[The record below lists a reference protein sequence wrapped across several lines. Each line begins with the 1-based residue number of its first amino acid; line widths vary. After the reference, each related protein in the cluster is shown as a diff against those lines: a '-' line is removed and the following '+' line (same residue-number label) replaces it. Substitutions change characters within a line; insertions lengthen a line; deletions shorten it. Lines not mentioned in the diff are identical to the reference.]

1 MGAERK
7 IKRRIVLSTIAVSAL
22 GFLFPSLALAVG
34 PALKP
39 ARVGQRIIWRGY
51 QYTVVKSRGKLVW
64 KQGAQVAAAS
74 TSATAKSSASPSA
87 SATASPTASPS
98 ATAKTTKS
106 AEPFVPDDIRG
117 VVMAKSSELADGQMK
132 IFDAFNENRQR
143 VSYLLNRIN
152 GKIIAL
158 SATCT
163 HQGCALDVEKKN
175 LVCNC
180 HITYF
185 DPITG
190 DVISGQARYPL
201 ATFKVTEADGK
212 IFVK

>member
-1 MGAERK
+1 MGAERE
-7 IKRRIVLSTIAVSAL
+7 IKRRVVVSTFAISAV
-22 GFLFPSLALAVG
+22 GFIFPSLATAAG
-34 PALKP
+34 PTLKP
-39 ARVGQRIIWRGY
+39 SREGQRIIWRGY
-51 QYTVVKSRGKLVW
+51 QYIVVKSKGKLVW
-64 KQGAQVAAAS
+64 KQGAQVVE
-74 TSATAKSSASPSA
+74 A
-87 SATASPTASPS
+87 SATATAPSLASPAATATASATPS
-98 ATAKTTKS
+98 ATPKATKT

-132 IFDAFNENRQR
+132 IFDALNENKQR

-180 HITYF
+180 HISYF

>member
-1 MGAERK
+1 MGAERI
-7 IKRRIVLSTIAVSAL
+7 IKRRIIVSTGAAAVLGL
-22 GFLFPSLALAVG
+22 FFPSLATAVG
-34 PALKP
+34 PTLKP

-51 QYTVVKSRGKLVW
+51 QYIVVKSKGKLIW
-64 KQGAQVAAAS
+64 QQGAKVVAASA
-74 TSATAKSSASPSA
+74 TATAKSSASPSA
-87 SATASPTASPS
+87 TATPS
-98 ATAKTTKS
+98 ATTKATKS
-106 AEPFVPDDIRG
+106 AEPFVPDDVRG

-132 IFDAFNENRQR
+132 IFEALNENRQR
-143 VSYLLNRIN
+143 VSYLLNRIE

-201 ATFKVTEADGK
+201 AAFKVTEADGK
-212 IFVK
+212 IFVR